1 MKKLLMII
9 SIVLFSI
16 NYMMADITIS
26 VPKKWKG
33 KTIYLWQTDINNVF
47 NREDGEP
54 LRQVRDTIKIKE
66 LTFSVAIKFDC
77 ATKVNVLIPK
87 KDETDYD
94 HTIAEACVMP
104 GEDVL
109 LFLKGN
115 EVRVEGSLLNQQMA
129 EIYTYNMQTMVPF
142 RIARLRN
149 DKEEVARLA
158 KEYNQWFID
167 WIKSNPS
174 SPAAGYALYQL
185 SNPKIVVTLSKVL
198 QGDALT
204 SMFYPYAENHINR
217 CKNILQRQESQATL
231 NGIDAPNFT
240 LNDISGN
247 QISLSNFNGKWVILD
262 FWGSWCAPCIKGMAE
277 LKEIYAT
284 YAGRLEIIGVDCN
297 DTEDRWKSVLSRL
310 QLPWIQ
316 VFHPKDGTVTAT
328 YSVTAYPTKVVINPE
343 GKIIKVYSGESPTF
357 KDDVAKWLK

>member
-1 MKKLLMII
+1 MKKILLII
-9 SIVLFSI
+9 SIVLFSV
-16 NYMMADITIS
+16 NYMMADINIS
-26 VPKKWKG
+26 VSKKWKG
-33 KTIYLWQTDINNVF
+33 RTIYLWQTDINHVF
-47 NREDGEP
+47 NRQDDEP
-54 LRQVRDTIKIKE
+54 LRQLKDTIVIQE
-66 LTFSVAIKFDC
+66 STFTVPVKLDC
-77 ATKVNVLIPK
+77 ATKINILTPK
-87 KDETDYD
+87 KDETDFD
-94 HTIAEACVMP
+94 HTIAEACVMA
-104 GEDVL
+104 GEDVHF
-109 LFLKGN
+109 FLKEN
-115 EVRVEGSLLNQQMA
+115 EVRIEGSLLNQQMA

-142 RIARLRN
+142 RLARLRN

-158 KEYNQWFID
+158 KEYNQWFIN

-185 SNPKIVVTLSKVL
+185 SNPKIVVKLSEVL

-217 CKNILQRQESQATL
+217 CNNILQRQESQATL

-247 QISLSNFNGKWVILD
+247 QISLSDFKGKWVILD

-297 DTEDRWKSVLSRL
+297 DTEDRWKSAVSRL

-316 VFHPKDGTVTAT
+316 VFHPEDGPVTAI
-328 YSVTAYPTKVVINPE
+328 YSVTAYPTKVVISPD
-343 GKIIKVYSGESPTF
+343 GKIINVYSGESPTF

>member
-47 NREDGEP
+47 NRADGEP

-297 DTEDRWKSVLSRL
+297 DTEDRWKSVVSRL

-316 VFHPKDGTVTAT
+316 VFHPEDGTVTAT

>member
-297 DTEDRWKSVLSRL
+297 DTEDRWKSVVSRL